1 VTRRIIA
8 GFLLVLS
15 ALLLML
21 VVPLGIVLSRQED
34 ENFDTGVQGT
44 ARTLASASE
53 EHLGDFGG
61 AADQGPLTLAVGPA
75 DGVVVL
81 DPNGNVVAQAGRT
94 VSTTAIATATAGA
107 APRISGYI
115 TARAQVESAS
125 GQNLGSVVLIRD
137 DAKLWSRLH
146 RLWAVLAGAGVAA
159 LAVGSVVAVALARWI
174 QRPLQ
179 ALRAGAERIGE
190 GQLDTR
196 IGTVPGPPELRALA
210 SAFDDM
216 AQRIAGLLDAQQ
228 VMTADVSHQLRT
240 PLSALRLR
248 LELLAQDV
256 PGHLADD
263 LRDALAEVA
272 RLNRLVDGLLAVA
285 RAEAVVATREP
296 VDLAEVAAERAQA
309 WAPVAAERG
318 VSLRCESAPAARA
331 LLTSGHLEQVLDN
344 LIANAL
350 DALTA
355 DGSVVLALRHE
366 ADRVLL
372 TVVDDGPG
380 MSVEHRAQAFDRF
393 SGEAKRPGSSGL
405 GLAIVER
412 LVAVDRGQIRLDETP
427 GGGLTVLL
435 SFPPAPVSDAPSR
448 PAEARPA

>member
-1 VTRRIIA
+1 MTRRIIA

-34 ENFDTGVQGT
+34 ENFDAGVQST
-44 ARTLASASE
+44 ARALASASE
-53 EHLGDFGG
+53 EHLGDFGDTT
-61 AADQGPLTLAVGPA
+61 DQGPLNLKVSAA

-81 DPNGNVVAQAGRT
+81 DPAGNVVARAGRA
-94 VSTTAIATATAGA
+94 VPTAAIQTANSGA

-115 TARAQVESAS
+115 TVRAQVASAT
-125 GQNLGSVVLIRD
+125 GQDLGSVVLIRD
-137 DAKLWSRLH
+137 DANLWSRLH

-159 LAVGSVVAVALARWI
+159 LAVGAVVAVALARWI

-190 GQLDTR
+190 GRLDTR
-196 IGTVPGPPELRALA
+196 IGTVPGPPELRALTA
-210 SAFDDM
+210 AFDDM
-216 AQRIAGLLDAQQ
+216 TQRIAGLLDAQQ
-228 VMTADVSHQLRT
+228 VMTTDVSHQLRT

-256 PGHLADD
+256 PAHLTDD
-263 LRDALAEVA
+263 LRDCLAEVA

-296 VDLAEVAAERAQA
+296 VDLADVAAERVQA

-318 VSLRCESAPAARA
+318 VTLRCEQVPART
-331 LLTSGHLEQVLDN
+331 LLTTGHLEQVLDN

-350 DALTA
+350 DALA
-355 DGSVVLALRHE
+355 AGGSVLVGVRCDGE
-366 ADRVLL
+366 RVLL
-372 TVVDDGPG
+372 SVVDDGPG
-380 MSVEHRAQAFDRF
+380 MSAEHRARAFDRF
-393 SGEAKRPGSSGL
+393 SGETARPGHSGL
-405 GLAIVER
+405 GLAIVGR
-412 LVAVDRGQIRLDETP
+412 LVGVDRGQINLVETP
-427 GGGLTVLL
+427 GGGLTALL
-435 SFPPAPVSDAPSR
+435 SFPASHVPDGPSR
-448 PAEARPA
+448 LALLRPA